1 MEEKKNKFLAVIEKM
16 QKDKR
21 EYLAAVK
28 AGKTVAEME
37 KEGLKFSNSYK

>member
-1 MEEKKNKFLAVIEKM
+1 MENKKNKFLTVIEKM

-37 KEGLKFSNSYK
+37 KGGLKFLNVSK